1 MMIQFHNISYYRDNG
16 FHCDTSDT
24 SQTVPVT
31 NNWELTTGSYLI
43 TSLLWSN
50 QSVQAL
56 TSCLGILSVSCNLQF
71 VNAAEAS
78 LGTTLVSALTLN
90 ISIKALSGNNWLTG
104 YVVGGALQYRFYGW
118 TSLSNYSFIYVKYLI
133 HLSRKF
139 HLSYK

>member
-1 MMIQFHNISYYRDNG
+1 MMMQFHNISYYQDNE

-71 VNAAEAS
+71 VIAAETS

-90 ISIKALSGNNWLTG
+90 ISIKELMGLRLQVTLLVELCNN
-104 YVVGGALQYRFYGW
+104 RFLW
-118 TSLSNYSFIYVKYLI
+118 FDQFFKYSFI
-133 HLSRKF
+133 F
-139 HLSYK
+139 M